1 MARVSIT
8 GFLLPILIMFMSL
21 AHAQKGKLFIIG
33 GGERSSALIADL
45 VKTSELRSTDYIVI
59 LPMATSVPEE
69 SIAYISGQISEFS
82 NNKIVSFNF
91 TKEQANNNTNWID
104 SVKNARLIYVTGGDQ
119 NKFMEIVRDS
129 KLYEAMHQAYR
140 DGATISGTSAGAA
153 IMSEVMIT
161 GSQKQ
166 DSKSD
171 SFREIKADYVEV
183 SSGMG
188 FLKNVIIDQHF
199 IMRSRYNRL
208 LSVLYD
214 HSDKTVVGIDEGTAL
229 VVSKNKARVSGD
241 SQVFVVNNPKNK
253 KITSNGNVSFQQANL
268 SLYVHGQEFKLKN

>member
-1 MARVSIT
+1 MGRVRIT
-8 GFLLPILIMFMSL
+8 GFLLPILIMFMTL
-21 AHAQKGKLFIIG
+21 AHAQEGKLFIIG

-45 VKTSELRSTDYIVI
+45 VNTSELRSKDYIVI

-69 SIAYISGQISEFS
+69 SIAYISEQISEFS

-91 TKEQANNNTNWID
+91 TKEQANSNTNWID
-104 SVKNARLIYVTGGDQ
+104 SVKNAGLIYVTGGDQ
-119 NKFMEIVRDS
+119 NKFMEIVRNS
-129 KLYEAMHQAYR
+129 KLYDAMHQAYR
-140 DGATISGTSAGAA
+140 AGSTISGTSAGAA
-153 IMSEVMIT
+153 IMSEIMIT
-161 GSQKQ
+161 GSPKQ

-171 SFREIKADYVEV
+171 SFREVKADYVEV

-188 FLKNVIIDQHF
+188 FLKNIIIDQHF

-229 VVSKNKARVSGD
+229 VISKNKARVSGG
-241 SQVFVVNNPKNK
+241 SQILVVDKPRNK
-253 KITSNGNVSFQQANL
+253 KITPNGKVSFQHANL
-268 SLYVHGQEFKLKN
+268 SLYLHGQEFTLNN

>member
-1 MARVSIT
+1 MARVSVT

-69 SIAYISGQISEFS
+69 SIAYISEQISEFS

-91 TKEQANNNTNWID
+91 SKEQANNNTNWID

-129 KLYEAMHQAYR
+129 KLYEAMHEAYR

-153 IMSEVMIT
+153 IMSKVMIT

-199 IMRSRYNRL
+199 IIRSRYNRL

-229 VVSKNKARVSGD
+229 VVSKNKARISGD
-241 SQVFVVNNPKNK
+241 SQVLVVNNPKNK
-253 KITSNGNVSFQQANL
+253 KNMPNGKVSFQQANL
-268 SLYVHGQEFKLKN
+268 SIYVHGQEFKLKN

>member
-229 VVSKNKARVSGD
+229 VVSKNKARISGD
-241 SQVFVVNNPKNK
+241 SQVLVVNNPKNK
-253 KITSNGNVSFQQANL
+253 KNMPNGKVSFQQANL
-268 SLYVHGQEFKLKN
+268 SIYVHGQEFKLKN

>member
-1 MARVSIT
+1 MARVSVT

-69 SIAYISGQISEFS
+69 SIAYISEQISEFS

-91 TKEQANNNTNWID
+91 SKEQANNNTNWID

-129 KLYEAMHQAYR
+129 KLYEAMHEAYR

-153 IMSEVMIT
+153 IMSKVMIT

-199 IMRSRYNRL
+199 IIRSRYNRL

-214 HSDKTVVGIDEGTAL
+214 HSDKTVVGVDEGTAL
-229 VVSKNKARVSGD
+229 VVSKNKARISGD
-241 SQVFVVNNPKNK
+241 SQVLVVNNPRNK
-253 KITSNGNVSFQQANL
+253 KITTNGKVSFQQANL

>member
-229 VVSKNKARVSGD
+229 VVSKNKARISGD
-241 SQVFVVNNPKNK
+241 SQVLVVNNPKNK
-253 KITSNGNVSFQQANL
+253 KIMPNGKVSFKQANL

>member
-69 SIAYISGQISEFS
+69 SIAYISEQISEFS

-91 TKEQANNNTNWID
+91 SKEQANNNTNWID

-129 KLYEAMHQAYR
+129 KLYEAMHEAYR

-153 IMSEVMIT
+153 IMSKVMIT

-199 IMRSRYNRL
+199 IIRSRYNRL

-229 VVSKNKARVSGD
+229 VVSKNKARISGD
-241 SQVFVVNNPKNK
+241 SQVLVVNNPKNK
-253 KITSNGNVSFQQANL
+253 KNMPNGKVSFQQANL
-268 SLYVHGQEFKLKN
+268 SIYVHGQEFKLKN

>member
-8 GFLLPILIMFMSL
+8 GFLLPLLIMCVSL

-33 GGERSSALIADL
+33 GGERSSALIEDL
-45 VKTSELRSTDYIVI
+45 VKTSELSSTDYIVI

-69 SIAYISGQISEFS
+69 SIAYISKQISEFS

-153 IMSEVMIT
+153 IMSKVMIT

-199 IMRSRYNRL
+199 IIRSRYNRL

>member
-69 SIAYISGQISEFS
+69 SIAYISEQISEFS

-91 TKEQANNNTNWID
+91 SKKQANNNTNWID

-153 IMSEVMIT
+153 IMSQIMIT

-171 SFREIKADYVEV
+171 SFREIKGDYVEF

-214 HSDKTVVGIDEGTAL
+214 HSDKTVIGIDEGTAL
-229 VVSKNKARVSGD
+229 VVSKNKARISGD
-241 SQVFVVNNPKNK
+241 SQVLVVNNPKNK
-253 KITSNGNVSFQQANL
+253 KIMPNGKVSFKQANL